1 MISQV
6 FMLSARGDIL
16 INRDLRGDLFKDTP
30 EIFFRNVK
38 LAKEDHPPIFNIDG
52 VNYIFLQR

>member
-1 MISQV
+1 
-6 FMLSARGDIL
+6 MLSARGDIL

-38 LAKEDHPPIFNIDG
+38 LAKEDQPPIFNIDG